1 MRQRRR
7 RLTQAK
13 GRSGGRAPDRPAV
26 VSRAEVEMSR
36 AGLSPQVSTLLED
49 TLRIW
54 DEAVAVS
61 RAGLQRELAQA
72 LQVAA
77 RIVDGAGQGA

>member
-1 MRQRRR
+1 
-7 RLTQAK
+7 
-13 GRSGGRAPDRPAV
+13 
-26 VSRAEVEMSR
+26 MSR